1 MKECCGTWALMRP
14 LPEGEATSPGM
25 LTTGAELSWASCLN
39 IFVHSGDLI
48 WSSSLLRKEQ
58 NGKWFNIATLGV
70 PTLCAA
76 TGVMAF
82 ILDCEITVV
91 LFLKIHLRVLG
102 KWELFLWTSR
112 WLYST
117 QLLWHF
123 LKRKL
128 KHCFK
133 RPTSRSH
140 VTSDELS

>member
-58 NGKWFNIATLGV
+58 NGKWFNIPTLGV

-123 LKRKL
+123 FKRKL

-133 RPTSRSH
+133 RPTSRSR